1 MQNLTYDDHMLIR
14 KHPNYRYTF
23 MNEQEL
29 REELKKWCREAIIDW
44 LKWNDRNGIYD
55 DEQCMD
61 ELGFIMTY
69 EQGVEIM
76 VGQIIQNEE

>member
-1 MQNLTYDDHMLIR
+1 MQNLTYEDKLLIE
-14 KHPNYRYTF
+14 KHPYYEYGF
-23 MNEQEL
+23 MNEEEL
-29 REELKKWCREAIIDW
+29 REELKKWSRLAIIDW

-76 VGQIIQNEE
+76 VSQIIQN

>member
-1 MQNLTYDDHMLIR
+1 MQNLTYEDKLLIE
-14 KHPNYRYTF
+14 KHPYYECGF
-23 MNEQEL
+23 MNEEEL
-29 REELKKWCREAIIDW
+29 REELKKWSRLAIIDW

-76 VGQIIQNEE
+76 VSQIIQ